1 MTSKPASRETLGLV
15 KAALAE
21 PSAEDAA
28 RKLELV
34 KRLESDVDFRHAI
47 EKRNEVAEEAQNEMP
62 GVGVVRAEELLRRLD
77 AKAQPVLPAVEIA
90 LGQDTVRD
98 LAPPISEG
106 EATAEGEA
114 PERRGRS
121 LTQPS
126 VNADLPEAATSR
138 PSNEEETAPPLS
150 REERRMSNGLI
161 VLALVALAALGAL
174 IWLAG
179 RSLLASDEL
188 PKSAG
193 SSQSSAVASSATIV
207 PASVSTRPATPSA
220 TSQAQPSVAAQPSGT
235 SGGSSASGTAA
246 SPRPTATV
254 SARPPAATAKPS
266 ATGMYVLEGENQ

>member
-47 EKRNEVAEEAQNEMP
+47 EKRNEVAEEAQNDMP

-77 AKAQPVLPAVEIA
+77 AKAQPALPAVEIA

-98 LAPPISEG
+98 LAPPVPDG
-106 EATAEGEA
+106 EAAANGEA

-126 VNADLPEAATSR
+126 VNAGA
-138 PSNEEETAPPLS
+138 PSSGPASDEETAPPLS
-150 REERRMSNGLI
+150 HEERRMSNGLI
-161 VLALVALAALGAL
+161 ALALVALVALGAL
-174 IWLAG
+174 IWLAA
-179 RSLLASDEL
+179 RSLLESDEP
-188 PKSAG
+188 PKSVGGAT
-193 SSQSSAVASSATIV
+193 SSAVASSTLRV
-207 PASVSTRPATPSA
+207 PSSVSTHPDGPTA
-220 TSQAQPSVAAQPSGT
+220 TSRTQPSVTPVLPSGT
-235 SGGSSASGTAA
+235 SGGPPVSSTASSAKPG
-246 SPRPTATV
+246 PTV
-254 SARPPAATAKPS
+254 SAKPPAATAKPS
-266 ATGMYVLEGENQ
+266 ATGMYVLEGEKQ